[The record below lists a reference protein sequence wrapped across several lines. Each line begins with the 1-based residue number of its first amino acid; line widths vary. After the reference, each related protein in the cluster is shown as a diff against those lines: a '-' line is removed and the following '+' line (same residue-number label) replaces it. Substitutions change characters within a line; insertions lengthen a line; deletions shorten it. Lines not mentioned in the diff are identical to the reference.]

1 VGAGGAARD
10 RIVVQTEGVNFA
22 AVWQLASTFVPAP
35 PPTPVH
41 LLATAASAAPAGNS
55 SKSAGRAAAAAREAA
70 AAAAIALLPRL
81 PAGASALDAGRLH
94 SNDIA
99 GLLRT
104 YGVEAARAAI
114 VRECKA
120 VFDVYGIGVD
130 LRHLYLIADYM
141 THGGGFRAMNRG
153 GMEGAHGSPLLK
165 MSFETTMAFLQ
176 KAVLAG
182 ETDALTTPA
191 ARIVFGRVVDS
202 GTGCFDVWSPLG
214 AGVAASVAQPGG
226 AAPVGHNA
234 AWGAA
239 PSARKAAA
247 AAQTA
252 GDVQLLVPAE
262 AEEGAA
268 ADAPEGTTGGG
279 GTGNKSK
286 RDRKEKKGHK
296 REA

>member
-1 VGAGGAARD
+1 
-10 RIVVQTEGVNFA
+10 VNFA

-41 LLATAASAAPAGNS
+41 LLASAAAGAPAGA
-55 SKSAGRAAAAAREAA
+55 SKSAARAAAAAREAA

-214 AGVAASVAQPGG
+214 AGVAASVATPGGG
-226 AAPVGHNA
+226 AAAGHNA

-247 AAQTA
+247 AAPAA

-262 AEEGAA
+262 AEEEEGSA
-268 ADAPEGTTGGG
+268 ADAAEGAGGG
-279 GTGNKSK
+279 GTGKKSK

-296 REA
+296 